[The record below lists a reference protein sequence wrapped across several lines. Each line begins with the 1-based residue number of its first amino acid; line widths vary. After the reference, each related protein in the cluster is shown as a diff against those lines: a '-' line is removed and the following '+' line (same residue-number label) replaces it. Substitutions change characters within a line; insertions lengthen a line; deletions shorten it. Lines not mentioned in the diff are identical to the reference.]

1 MQIQKLRII
10 GLTEGE
16 IRVYQSL
23 LEIGECTKTKLSK
36 KSEVSP
42 SKIYDVTNRL
52 MRKGIITAV
61 KKQGVLHFKSANPQR
76 LNDFLEQKEQE
87 LQKEKD
93 LVHNILPTLMAKY
106 QENEGDID
114 VNVFYG
120 WDGLKTA
127 FLTLENSMNKKD
139 TSYVFGA
146 SVGLDPKQGDIF
158 WKQHQARVEKKGF
171 KVKIIFNED
180 MRAGRIIRHEYY
192 DHHQRHGIRYLH
204 QKTFNEFYVY
214 NDHVLIFISLKKPL
228 GILIKNKETVK
239 AFRQFFETMWQLAK
253 T

>member
-1 MQIQKLRII
+1 MQIQKLKII

-106 QENEGDID
+106 HENEEDID
-114 VNVFYG
+114 INVFYG

-127 FLTLENSMNKKD
+127 FLT
-139 TSYVFGA
+139 
-146 SVGLDPKQGDIF
+146 
-158 WKQHQARVEKKGF
+158 
-171 KVKIIFNED
+171 
-180 MRAGRIIRHEYY
+180 
-192 DHHQRHGIRYLH
+192 
-204 QKTFNEFYVY
+204 
-214 NDHVLIFISLKKPL
+214 
-228 GILIKNKETVK
+228 
-239 AFRQFFETMWQLAK
+239 
-253 T
+253 